1 MRPKT
6 LQVILGHANVS
17 ITMNLYV
24 HVTDDEKFKE
34 VERIESALKIV

>member
-6 LQVILGHANVS
+6 LQVILGHSNVG

-24 HVTDDEKFKE
+24 HVTEDERAKE
-34 VERIESALKIV
+34 VERIESALKVV